1 VPNRSRPDNI
11 DLREVIN
18 RNDAARHIVAGF
30 SAEMPTLAEIWRY
43 VEGALDDTLIL
54 TDEITRLTAE
64 LRSARLDHANLL
76 AAVRAALSA
85 VREGEPDPLSYLR
98 DELTA
103 TGQAPQDEGERP

>member
-1 VPNRSRPDNI
+1 VPNRSRPGNI

-43 VEGALDDTLIL
+43 VEGALDDALIL

-64 LRSARLDHANLL
+64 LRSARLDYANLL
-76 AAVRAALSA
+76 AAVRVTLSA
-85 VREGEPDPLSYLR
+85 SQEGENDPMSYLR
-98 DELTA
+98 DELAAQTPA
-103 TGQAPQDEGERP
+103 DPGERP